1 MADLS
6 TTVLVRR
13 AALGLS
19 DLNINNQTDY
29 VLATPFLGGTM
40 AWDRR
45 SVSSQWVDGDV
56 LITKRKQ
63 MVQQQVIV
71 YVVGDTQASIASKAT
86 TLAQAVSQENYTI
99 RAGIGSLV
107 AEWICD
113 PADYAVDMTNYHWT
127 NHKVKMTLN
136 IPMQPNPLEG
146 GF

>member
-1 MADLS
+1 MTDLS

-29 VLATPFLGGTM
+29 IVAVPFLGGTM
-40 AWDRR
+40 AWDKR
-45 SVSSQWVDGDV
+45 SVMSQWVDGDV

-63 MVQQQVIV
+63 MVLQEMNVF
-71 YVVGDTQASIASKAT
+71 VVGTTQAEIMSKIS
-86 TLAQAVSQENYTI
+86 TLLQAVSQENYTI
-99 RAGIGSLV
+99 RAGVGSMV

-113 PADYAVDMTNYHWT
+113 PADYQVDVTNYHWT
-127 NHKVKMTLN
+127 QHKVKVRLSV
-136 IPMQPNPLEG
+136 PCQPNPLQG